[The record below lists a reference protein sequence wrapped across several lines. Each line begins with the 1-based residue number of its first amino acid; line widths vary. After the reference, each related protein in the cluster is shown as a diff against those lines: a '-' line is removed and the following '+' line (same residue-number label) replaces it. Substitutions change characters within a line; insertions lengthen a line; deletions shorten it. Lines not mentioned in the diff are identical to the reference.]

1 MSMREETFPR
11 KNVKF
16 SFFLVGKLRLPLVKY
31 LAQGHTENILPGTS
45 WQAGHPTFRGQVPLI
60 AHCLPCPVIWR
71 LKSLK
76 AKGVCEKKQGP

>member
-16 SFFLVGKLRLPLVKY
+16 SFFLVGKLRLLLVKY

-45 WQAGHPTFRGQVPLI
+45 WQLDTLPLE
-60 AHCLPCPVIWR
+60 
-71 LKSLK
+71 
-76 AKGVCEKKQGP
+76 AKFPS